1 MSWIKVEWREQV
13 LMTINAE
20 SDLYILAWQR
30 VRQLTNTELLCF
42 VRSKNALVRDLVI
55 REFHVRPSREVLEIS
70 LSLTLEGRAVARSA
84 GYLIL
89 GQLGSPNRPFREES
103 MPAIMRG
110 IESEKSTL
118 VRCAIAYAIGHLVPP
133 KTFHEQIINTLLYYL
148 DSKSKQLRV
157 AVAFAVA
164 GLSQSDQ
171 LDQLV
176 KRLLADSD
184 QDVREWVEI
193 SLEAIQ
199 KR

>member
-1 MSWIKVEWREQV
+1 MA
-13 LMTINAE
+13 INAE

-30 VRQLTNTELLCF
+30 VRQLTNAELLCF

-55 REFHVRPSREVLEIS
+55 REFHVRPSREVLEIG
-70 LSLTLEGRAVARSA
+70 LSLVRDGKAVARAS

-89 GQLGSPNRPFREES
+89 GQLGSPNRPFRDDS

-110 IESEKSTL
+110 IESEKSPS

-133 KTFHEQIINTLLYYL
+133 GVFHEQIIDSLLRYL
-148 DSKSKQLRV
+148 DAKSESLRV

-164 GLSQSDQ
+164 GLSLSDR

-193 SLEAIQ
+193 SLDAIKQ
-199 KR
+199 RECAD